1 MKKGLLIAAL
11 AITSFSYGQEL
22 SHNYYNYILNRFNLN
37 PAIAGNNGNIS
48 AMLNTKTYLSG
59 FSGAPR
65 NTMFGLHAP
74 ISLNQGAGLRVV
86 SDRRGGFE
94 VDKYDAAYSYQIQ
107 LDDRQDLR
115 FGISAGAITRKLNTS
130 GIDNIDLLNQN
141 DPTLAGGYLNET
153 NFIAGVGL
161 VYDFDNLQVGLS
173 APHLIQGS
181 EPISEY
187 IVGSASYRYEFENSP
202 ISVTPT
208 FIYQNI
214 PTIENQFD
222 VLVKG
227 EYDEKVWAMAGYR
240 SNNNLTFGLG
250 FDLGPFGLG
259 YAYEMSNSDLEMI
272 GGGSHEIVIQV
283 AFKSANQ
290 KRKTALVRTLDDYVA
305 RFDAMIN
312 DKDNKYNRAQVQSEI
327 QSIRAE
333 LNKLEDSNDKA
344 TAKIVEKRLVT
355 IEQQIIA
362 LEKKYAK

>member
-65 NTMFGLHAP
+65 NTMFGIHAP
-74 ISLNQGAGLRVV
+74 ISLNQGLGVRVV
-86 SDRRGGFE
+86 SDRRGGYE

-115 FGISAGAITRKLNTS
+115 FGISAGAITNKLNTS
-130 GIDNIDLLNQN
+130 GIDNIEQLDQN

-173 APHLIQGS
+173 APHLVQGS
-181 EPISEY
+181 EALSEY
-187 IVGSASYRYEFENSP
+187 IVGSASYRYDFETTP
-202 ISVTPT
+202 ISLTPT
-208 FIYQNI
+208 VIYQNI
-214 PTIENQFD
+214 PVLENQFD
-222 VLVKG
+222 VLLKG

-259 YAYEMSNSDLEMI
+259 YAYEMSNSDLETI

-283 AFKSANQ
+283 AFKSEKQ
-290 KRKTALVRTLDDYVA
+290 KKKTELVQTLDDYVA

-312 DKDNKYNRAQVQSEI
+312 DQNNNYNRAQVQSEI
-327 QSIRAE
+327 LQIRAE
-333 LNKLEDSNDKA
+333 LNKLDATNDKGA
-344 TAKIVEKRLVT
+344 AKIVEKRLIT
-355 IEQQIIA
+355 IEQQIME
-362 LEKKYAK
+362 LEKKYNK